1 MNTYSVQYDYCRE
14 YNVCDCHET
23 EGNCTLAT
31 SKETSDQDLK
41 KTCVL
46 NSSKVHCG
54 EVQTWRTYLRHQGSA
69 RSFAVVRET
78 ACMIVQCQCQQNLGR
93 QVVPSILIIFASR
106 ILLWKQEMLE
116 CWQTGTPG
124 VVFSVTSSASPKGSC
139 LAIPK
144 PSTHAASGC
153 RCFVPSLPIETHFLQ
168 VKTSC

>member
-69 RSFAVVRET
+69 RS
-78 ACMIVQCQCQQNLGR
+78 
-93 QVVPSILIIFASR
+93 SAS
-106 ILLWKQEMLE
+106 
-116 CWQTGTPG
+116 TPG

-168 VKTSC
+168 AKTSCQMEESQRATEDRTCSYILHHFIHRFFCRTIPH